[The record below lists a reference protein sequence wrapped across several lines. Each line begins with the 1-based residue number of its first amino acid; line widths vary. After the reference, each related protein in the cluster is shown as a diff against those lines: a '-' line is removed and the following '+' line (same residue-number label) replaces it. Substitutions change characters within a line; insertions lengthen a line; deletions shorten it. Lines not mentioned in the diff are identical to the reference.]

1 MLYGRFKSSIK
12 YRSIILN
19 FRIFFLVHLQFLRIA
34 YYVIYILFT
43 SFKCLIRNLRTL
55 FLEESSIIEKD
66 GEWLHELALNNNVL
80 ETLNFYMTDLEQA
93 RFQDLELIA
102 RNCHSLVSVK
112 ISECEL
118 LDLVGFFRAATALQ
132 EFGGGSFNEQP
143 ERYSSLSFPSKL
155 CCLGLTYMGQ
165 NEMPIIFPFASLLR
179 RLDLLYALLDTDDH
193 CLLIQRCP
201 NLEVLEVE
209 SHNYFLSY
217 ILCCFDSWLF
227 HLRVLDFASV
237 FALFSRLQCDRD

>member
-55 FLEESSIIEKD
+55 FLEESCIGSIDEKD

-80 ETLNFYMTDLEQA
+80 ETLNFYMTDLVQV

-102 RNCHSLVSVK
+102 RNCRSLVSVK
-112 ISECEL
+112 ISDCEL

-143 ERYSSLSFPSKL
+143 ERYSSLSFPPKL
-155 CCLGLTYMGQ
+155 CCLGLTYTGQ
-165 NEMPIIFPFASLLR
+165 NKRPIIFPFALLLR

-193 CLLIQRCP
+193 CLLIERCP

-209 SHNYFLSY
+209 SQNYL
-217 ILCCFDSWLF
+217 L
-227 HLRVLDFASV
+227 
-237 FALFSRLQCDRD
+237 